1 MKKKIAYGII
11 CAAIMVAAFFTGK
24 ATTES
29 AVQAHDPN
37 NWWEDYCNADLHIV
51 DWNTNGSE
59 LAFTLDDGTELY
71 AYKEESE
78 YNYSPKRKQYVS
90 FDEID
95 DMTRLL
101 DGTIIIKT
109 TDGNS
114 YTVNGNK

>member
-1 MKKKIAYGII
+1 MKKKIYTII
-11 CAAIMVAAFFTGK
+11 CAAMMVAAFFAGRNT
-24 ATTES
+24 ATEK
-29 AVQAHDPN
+29 VQTHDPN

-59 LAFTLDDGTELY
+59 LAFTVDDGTELY

-78 YNYSPKRKQYVS
+78 YNYSPERKQYVS

-101 DGTIIIKT
+101 DGTIIINT

-114 YTVNGNK
+114 YAVNENK

>member
-1 MKKKIAYGII
+1 MKKKIYIVI
-11 CAAIMVAAFFTGK
+11 YAAIMVAAFFTGK

-29 AVQAHDPN
+29 KAQAHDPN
-37 NWWEDYCNADLHIV
+37 LWYEDYCKADNHII

-59 LAFTLDDGTELY
+59 LAFTLSDGIELY

>member
-1 MKKKIAYGII
+1 MKKKLYIVIY
-11 CAAIMVAAFFTGK
+11 AAIMIAAFFVGK

-29 AVQAHDPN
+29 EIQAAHDPN

-78 YNYSPKRKQYVS
+78 YNYSPKRKQYVG